1 MKNYQTQMEAARRGI
16 ITPEMQTVA
25 EKEHIDAE
33 VLRDRVARGT
43 VAIPANRNHTALSGN
58 RRGSAHENQR
68 ESRHFRRLQRLYR

>member
-33 VLRDRVARGT
+33 VLPFNLHRSST
-43 VAIPANRNHTALSGN
+43 KTS
-58 RRGSAHENQR
+58 RRQKIR
-68 ESRHFRRLQRLYR
+68 Y